1 MTVGLQISVVDQDD
15 DYLGINIAAATDRF
29 AGQTRIYAGPTQ
41 LSEFASVIE
50 GFPVDFD
57 DARTYEFGNRDPA
70 WAGGYAQLTFSCISG
85 SGLTQRRIQVAV
97 TIEDDK
103 NSHAEASATFWF
115 EFQPAELDRFVR
127 LLRDVE
133 SSRDGEASLLGV
145 PPGTL

>member
-1 MTVGLQISVVDQDD
+1 MTVGLQISVVETDD

-29 AGQTRIYAGPTQ
+29 AGQTRIYASPTQ
-41 LSEFASVIE
+41 LSEFASVID

-57 DARTYEFGNRDPA
+57 DARTYEFGTRDPE
-70 WAGGYAQLTFSCISG
+70 WAGGYSQLTFSCVSG
-85 SGLTQRRIQVAV
+85 SGHLQRRIQVAV

-103 NSHAEASATFWF
+103 SWHTAASATFWF

-133 SSRDGEASLLGV
+133 RSREGEASLFGV
-145 PPGTL
+145 APGT